1 MRNPFF
7 YSTILHGFFE
17 DLELHGLLP
26 EQTLELSDLLD
37 GSSQLGGWNN
47 ILTDGDRRERPF
59 LELLTSFE
67 KLVGVD
73 VEQASD
79 MRDGHTGLT
88 GLLHNGDLFLWS
100 PASTPLSLC

>member
-7 YSTILHGFFE
+7 CSTNLHSFFE
-17 DLELHGLLP
+17 DLVLHGLLP

-47 ILTDGDRRERPF
+47 ILTGGDRRERAF
-59 LELLTSFE
+59 LELFTPFE

-73 VEQASD
+73 VVQASD
-79 MRDGHTGLT
+79 MRYGHSGLK
-88 GLLHNGDLFLWS
+88 GLLHDGDLFLRS
-100 PASTPLSLC
+100 PASTALSPC